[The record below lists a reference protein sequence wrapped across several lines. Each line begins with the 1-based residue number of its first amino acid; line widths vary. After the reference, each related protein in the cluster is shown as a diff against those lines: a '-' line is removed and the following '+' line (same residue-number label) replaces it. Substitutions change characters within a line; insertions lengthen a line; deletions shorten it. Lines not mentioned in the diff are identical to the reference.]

1 MIYNSDFDPDS
12 DSDSASES
20 TSSLGS
26 AGNEVAPKYAASS
39 TIFNLNQQDAVGAG
53 KCLWHGFFS
62 LLLIWNGAKYNS
74 LSDVTVMQN
83 QSSFTSLCRSDYST
97 DECDKAT
104 TEWPLI
110 NTYDL
115 HFIGSELS
123 EKTVRSR
130 ISDAFEKIRGV
141 NFAREEL
148 QMFRYNRFNTAVVFA
163 TAFSLC
169 CSNVCDSIEMV
180 FCLQAACWV
189 SLFAQIWDCA
199 VVTVLYQHCATLFK
213 CYNSIVWNKIQQ
225 GIHQWFSSLS
235 TEMCFNGERPLNQP
249 SISHLSDRFVLFVRL
264 VPQSVCPYSVISCRK

>member
-1 MIYNSDFDPDS
+1 MIYDCDS
-12 DSDSASES
+12 DSVSDSASES

-26 AGNEVAPKYAASS
+26 AGNEVAPKRAASS
-39 TIFNLNQQDAVGAG
+39 SIFTLNQQDAVGAG
-53 KCLWHGFFS
+53 KCLWHGFFI
-62 LLLIWNGAKYNS
+62 LLLIGNGAKYIS
-74 LSDVTVMQN
+74 PSDVTVMQN
-83 QSSFTSLCRSDYST
+83 QSSFTSLCHPNYST
-97 DECDKAT
+97 DGCDKTT
-104 TEWPLI
+104 TEWPII

-115 HFIGSELS
+115 HFVGTELS

-189 SLFAQIWDCA
+189 SLFARI
-199 VVTVLYQHCATLFK
+199 
-213 CYNSIVWNKIQQ
+213 
-225 GIHQWFSSLS
+225 
-235 TEMCFNGERPLNQP
+235 
-249 SISHLSDRFVLFVRL
+249 
-264 VPQSVCPYSVISCRK
+264 

>member
-1 MIYNSDFDPDS
+1 MIYDCDS
-12 DSDSASES
+12 DSVSDSASES

-26 AGNEVAPKYAASS
+26 AGNEVAPKRAASF
-39 TIFNLNQQDAVGAG
+39 TIFTLNQQDAVGAG
-53 KCLWHGFFS
+53 KCLWHGFFI
-62 LLLIWNGAKYNS
+62 LLLIGNGAKYIS
-74 LSDVTVMQN
+74 PSDVIVMQN
-83 QSSFTSLCRSDYST
+83 QSSFTSLCHPNYST
-97 DECDKAT
+97 DGCDKTT
-104 TEWPLI
+104 TEWPII

-115 HFIGSELS
+115 HFVGTELS

-189 SLFAQIWDCA
+189 SLF
-199 VVTVLYQHCATLFK
+199 
-213 CYNSIVWNKIQQ
+213 
-225 GIHQWFSSLS
+225 
-235 TEMCFNGERPLNQP
+235 
-249 SISHLSDRFVLFVRL
+249 VR
-264 VPQSVCPYSVISCRK
+264 I